1 MTDSR
6 MDAKAARRADVR
18 LHVAAPL
25 AAGETLRLDERQS
38 HYLLRVMRLGPG
50 DAVGLFNSRDGE
62 WLARIDD
69 RAKTGCALTPVEKIA
84 EQTTEEGPWLAF
96 APLKKDAL
104 DFLIEKATELG
115 AGRLLPVLT
124 QRTQGTRVNVV
135 RLRAQAVE
143 AAEQCGRLSV
153 PAVDDAIA
161 LADLGGGWPAGR
173 RLLLLD
179 ETGGG
184 MPLAAV
190 LRSWPAGGGTPGFVC
205 GPEGGFAAE
214 ELDGLSKLPFAV
226 RVGLGPRILRA
237 ETAALSALACWQA
250 WLGDW
255 QNEPA
260 ARDGR
265 R

>member
-1 MTDSR
+1 
-6 MDAKAARRADVR
+6 MDAKAVRRADVR
-18 LHVAAPL
+18 LHVAAGL
-25 AAGETLRLDERQS
+25 AAGESLRLDERQS

-50 DAVGLFNSRDGE
+50 DTVGLFNGRDGE

-69 RAKTGCALTPVEKIA
+69 RTKTGCALTPVERIA
-84 EQTTEEGPWLAF
+84 PQDSEQGPWLAF
-96 APLKKDAL
+96 ASLKKDAL
-104 DFLIEKATELG
+104 DVLIEKATELG
-115 AGRLLPVLT
+115 VGRLMPVLT
-124 QRTQGTRVNVV
+124 QHTQGSRVNIP

-143 AAEQCGRLSV
+143 AAEQCGRLNV
-153 PAVDDAIA
+153 PTIDEAVALLRIA
-161 LADLGGGWPAGR
+161 DGWPAER

-184 MPLAAV
+184 APLADI
-190 LRSWPAGGGTPGFVC
+190 LRSWSEGKKEAGFVC

-214 ELDGLSKLPFAV
+214 ELDGLGKFPFAV
-226 RVGLGPRILRA
+226 RVSLGPRILRA

-255 QNEPA
+255 QKKPA
-260 ARDGR
+260 GRDGR